1 MNLEELRRRA
11 AENPTVENLRALRE
25 ALAAELRAVNTAAG
39 DGDLD
44 EAQTVRWNELET
56 EHTAT
61 VDKIDTVERAERVRE
76 SRARWGTA
84 QVGVKEQPFDGRA
97 LNTLTRT
104 ELRSKA
110 MALLDSERSRHLADV
125 RTSPVGVRVG
135 GTDAGEQY
143 LDPAVVQGHIA
154 RMLRTQS
161 KNFDGEK
168 LARLMLAT
176 ETDAYRSAFMKL
188 LSRGGSA
195 VLTAEE
201 GAAVNL
207 VNEVRAAMSLS
218 DSAGG
223 YGVPVF
229 IDPSIILTAQGHPND
244 FFAISRVENI
254 TNDEWKGVTS
264 AGATSYWTTEAT
276 TMTEGSP
283 TLAQPTVPA
292 KKLTTV
298 SKYSFE
304 IGGDYPNFAS
314 EIATVMG
321 ESQSETLV
329 SAFTNGLGTT
339 AQPSGIVT
347 ALEATAGSQ
356 VAVLTDGELNP
367 EDLYRLWDAL
377 LPRYRN
383 NARWMSST
391 SVSNAIRQFASGGS
405 NSDANFTVNITQM
418 EIERLFGKPYHYNE
432 YMDDAVG
439 TGGVTS
445 ASDVSLVIVGD
456 FRNFL
461 IANRV
466 GATVETVQ
474 HVLDTTTGLPTGERA
489 AVMWRRIG
497 SDSINDAAFR
507 ILTQD

>member
-1 MNLEELRRRA
+1 MTLEELRRRA
-11 AENPTVENLRALRE
+11 AEFPTLDNLRALRSAVE
-25 ALAAELRAVNTAAG
+25 DALRTLNEDAG

-44 EAQTVRWNELET
+44 EAQTARWNDLEA

-61 VDKIDTVERAERVRE
+61 TGRVEVEERASRVRE
-76 SRARWGTA
+76 SRARWGST
-84 QVGVKEQPFDGRA
+84 QFGVKEQPFDGRDLRT
-97 LNTLTRT
+97 LNRT

-110 MALLDSERSRHLADV
+110 MAVLDSERSGHLADV
-125 RTSPVGVRVG
+125 RTSPVGLRAG
-135 GTDAGEQY
+135 GTEVSEQY
-143 LDPAVVQGHIA
+143 LDPAAVQAHIA

-161 KNFDGEK
+161 KNFDGSQ
-168 LARLMLAT
+168 LARLILAT

-188 LSRGGSA
+188 MARGAGA

-207 VNEVRAAMSLS
+207 VHEVRAAMSLS

-223 YGVPVF
+223 YGVPVL

-276 TMTEGSP
+276 TFTEGSP
-283 TLAQPTVPA
+283 TLAQPNVVT

-321 ESQSETLV
+321 ESQSEKLV
-329 SAFTNGLGTT
+329 EAFTTGLGTT
-339 AQPSGIVT
+339 AQPYGIIT
-347 ALEATAGSQ
+347 AIEATVGSQ
-356 VAVLTDGELNP
+356 VAVTTDGSFGAV
-367 EDLYRLWDAL
+367 DLYKLWDAL
-377 LPRYRN
+377 PIRYRA
-383 NARWMSST
+383 NARWMAST
-391 SVSNAIRQFASGGS
+391 SVSNAIRQFAAGSS
-405 NSDANFTVNITQM
+405 NSDANFTINITQM
-418 EIERLFGKPYHYNE
+418 ELERLFGKPFHYND

-439 TGGVTS
+439 TGNVTS

-474 HVLDTTTGLPTGERA
+474 HILDTTSGLPTGERA

-497 SDSINDAAFR
+497 SDSINDSGFR
-507 ILTQD
+507 LLTQD